1 MKIAKFEKVSFEQF
15 EKDWLKNFPDTNDVK
30 AVYDSIKL
38 PKRATTGSAGY
49 DFMLRQTFALKKE
62 NRLLFRQVFAQK
74 LTRAGFFQF
83 IHAQVSVLSIAVS
96 LTIQSEL
103 LILIIIIPQ
112 TRAIL

>member
-1 MKIAKFEKVSFEQF
+1 MMKIAKFEKVSFEQF
-15 EKDWLKNFPDTNDVK
+15 EKDWLKNFPDTNRQDM
-30 AVYDSIKL
+30 
-38 PKRATTGSAGY
+38 T
-49 DFMLRQTFALKKE
+49 FMLRQTFALKKE

-83 IHAQVSVLSIAVS
+83 IHAQASVLSIAVS
-96 LTIQSEL
+96 LIIQSEL